1 MPKERLPVPVEE
13 FLEAAGRDEVL
24 NALKWS
30 DNPEMKAL
38 LGYLLQPRPL
48 KFLSACEKAQVTLH
62 QLHDLHSNYQRIL
75 GVMRMNQHVP
85 QVFEDVA
92 IDAKSKMASCPRC
105 DGYGDIEDASAEHR
119 EGKPVPTR
127 KCPVCKGE
135 KEVRVPGDKL
145 ARELVFESLEMTG
158 KKGPSVAIQQ
168 NFGQPS
174 SIEATIAM
182 TQKLLVQ
189 K

>member
-13 FLEAAGRDEVL
+13 FLEAAGKDEVL

-30 DNPEMKAL
+30 DNAQMKAL

-48 KFLSACEKAQVTLH
+48 KFLSACMKAEVTLN
-62 QLHDLHSNYQRIL
+62 QLQDLYSNYQRIA
-75 GVMRMNQHVP
+75 GVMRMSQHIP

-105 DGYGDIEDASAEHR
+105 DGYGEIEDLSAEKR
-119 EGKPVPTR
+119 EGEDPPTR
-127 KCPVCKGE
+127 KCPTCKGA

>member
-1 MPKERLPVPVEE
+1 MPKDRRPAKVEQ
-13 FLEAAGRDEVL
+13 FLEAAGKDEVL

-30 DNPEMKAL
+30 DNAQMKQL
-38 LGYLLQPRPL
+38 LGYMLQPRPL
-48 KFLSACEKAQVTLH
+48 NFLTACMKSEVTLN
-62 QLHDLHSNYQRIL
+62 QLIDLYSNYQRIT
-75 GVMRMNQHVP
+75 GVMRMSQHIP

-105 DGYGDIEDASAEHR
+105 DGYGVIEDLSAEHR
-119 EGKPVPTR
+119 KGKKPPTR
-127 KCPVCKGE
+127 KCPVCKGI

>member
-13 FLEAAGRDEVL
+13 FLEAAGKDEVL

-30 DNPEMKAL
+30 DNTQMKEL
-38 LGYLLQPRPL
+38 LKYMLGSRPI
-48 KFLSACEKAQVTLH
+48 KFLTACEKSEVTLN
-62 QLHDLHSNYQRIL
+62 QLIDLYSSYQRIT
-75 GVMRMNQHVP
+75 GVMRMSQHIP

-92 IDAKSKMASCPRC
+92 IDAKSKMSSCPRC
-105 DGYGDIEDASAEHR
+105 DGYGVIEDASAEHR
-119 EGKPVPTR
+119 EGKPAPTR

>member
-1 MPKERLPVPVEE
+1 VPKERLPVPVEE
-13 FLEAAGRDEVL
+13 FLEAAGKDEVL

-30 DNPEMKAL
+30 DNAQMKAL

-48 KFLSACEKAQVTLH
+48 KFLSACMKAEVTLN
-62 QLHDLHSNYQRIL
+62 QLQDLYSNYQRIA
-75 GVMRMNQHVP
+75 GVMRMSQHIP

-105 DGYGDIEDASAEHR
+105 DGYGVIEDLSAEKR
-119 EGKPVPTR
+119 EDAPPPTR
-127 KCPVCKGE
+127 RCPVCKGE